1 MSESTKSIVRKTSIS
16 PRSTWIKLDAN
27 GHSSFLNVDKY
38 EIMRQVHIDAR
49 DLRIL
54 DPLLSYPSTILGRE
68 EVIVLNLEHIKAII
82 TAKEVFLLDPT
93 SEDVTHVVREL
104 QRRLSNIDTNQGD
117 DVQDNSPLDIEVD
130 EDDETPFEFRALEI
144 FLEAICSFLDA
155 RAADLEM
162 DTYPTLDELT
172 NKVSSRNLEK
182 IRKLKIAMTRLT
194 ARVQKI
200 KESIEHL
207 MDDDEN
213 MADLYLSRK
222 LEGGASSPINQSA
235 AANNWI
241 VSSPGT
247 KTFLRDEND
256 VDELEMLLEA
266 YFMQIDGTTS
276 RLSILR
282 GYIDDT
288 EDYINIQIDNH
299 RNQLIQLE
307 LFLNAAELCQACYS
321 VVTGIFGMSILSG
334 WEHNYDYMFK
344 WVVIFTGLFCISLYL
359 IIIAYARKKGL
370 VGS

>member
-16 PRSTWIKLDAN
+16 PRSTWIKIYAN
-27 GHSSFLNVDKY
+27 GHSSFLDVDKY
-38 EIMRQVHIDAR
+38 EIMCQVRIDAR
-49 DLRIL
+49 DFRIL

-82 TAKEVFLLDPT
+82 TAKEVFLLDPS
-93 SEDVTHVVREL
+93 SEDVVPVVREL
-104 QRRLSNIDTNQGD
+104 LRKLSTIDTNLGD
-117 DVQDNSPLDIEVD
+117 DDQVNSPLEIEVD
-130 EDDETPFEFRALEI
+130 EVDESPFEFRALEI

-194 ARVQKI
+194 GRVQKV
-200 KESIEHL
+200 KELIEHL

-222 LEGGASSPINQSA
+222 LEGGASSPISG
-235 AANNWI
+235 ANNWI
-241 VSSPGT
+241 VSSPST

-266 YFMQIDGTTS
+266 YYKQIDGTIS
-276 RLSILR
+276 RLSTLR

-307 LFLNAAELCQACYS
+307 LFLNAAELCLACYS
-321 VVTGIFGMSILSG
+321 VVTGILGMSIKYD
-334 WEHNYDYMFK
+334 WNNNHDYMFK
-344 WVVIFTGLFCISLYL
+344 WVVIFTGIFCISLYL

>member
-1 MSESTKSIVRKTSIS
+1 MWRFFVSYLWFRES
-16 PRSTWIKLDAN
+16 
-27 GHSSFLNVDKY
+27 
-38 EIMRQVHIDAR
+38 
-49 DLRIL
+49 
-54 DPLLSYPSTILGRE
+54 
-68 EVIVLNLEHIKAII
+68 
-82 TAKEVFLLDPT
+82 
-93 SEDVTHVVREL
+93 
-104 QRRLSNIDTNQGD
+104 
-117 DVQDNSPLDIEVD
+117 
-130 EDDETPFEFRALEI
+130 PFEFRALEI
-144 FLEAICSFLDA
+144 FLEAICSFLVA

-194 ARVQKI
+194 GRVQKV
-200 KESIEHL
+200 KELIEHL

-222 LEGGASSPINQSA
+222 LEGGASSPISG
-235 AANNWI
+235 ANNWI
-241 VSSPGT
+241 VSSPST

-266 YFMQIDGTTS
+266 YYKQIDGTIS
-276 RLSILR
+276 RLSTLR

-307 LFLNAAELCQACYS
+307 LFLNAAELCLACYS
-321 VVTGIFGMSILSG
+321 VVTGILGMSIKYD
-334 WEHNYDYMFK
+334 WNNNHDYMFK
-344 WVVIFTGLFCISLYL
+344 WVVIFTGIFCISLYL

>member
-1 MSESTKSIVRKTSIS
+1 MPEITKSIVRKTSIS
-16 PRSTWIKLDAN
+16 TRNTWIKFDAN

-38 EIMRQVHIDAR
+38 EIMRQVRIDAR
-49 DLRIL
+49 DFRIL

-68 EVIVLNLEHIKAII
+68 DVIVLNL
-82 TAKEVFLLDPT
+82 EVFLLDPT
-93 SEDVTHVVREL
+93 SEDVVPVVRAL
-104 QRRLSNIDTNQGD
+104 LRRLCTIDTNQGD
-117 DVQDNSPLDIEVD
+117 DIQDISPLEIEVD

-162 DTYPTLDELT
+162 DIYPTLDELT
-172 NKVSSRNLEK
+172 NKISSRNLEK
-182 IRKLKIAMTRLT
+182 IRKLKSAMTRLT
-194 ARVQKI
+194 SRVQKV

-207 MDDDEN
+207 MDDDED

-222 LEGGASSPINQSA
+222 LEGGASSPISQSG

-241 VSSPGT
+241 SSPNT
-247 KTFLRDEND
+247 KSKSVATILRDEND

-266 YFMQIDGTTS
+266 YYMQIEGTFS
-276 RLSILR
+276 RLSTLR

-307 LFLNAAELCQACYS
+307 LFLNAGELCLACYS
-321 VVTGIFGMSILSG
+321 VVTGILGMNLQYD
-334 WEHNYDYMFK
+334 WQNDHDYMFK
-344 WVVIFTGLFCISLYL
+344 WVVIFTGFFCTFLYL

-370 VGS
+370 IASP